1 MSEGRQWD
9 ASGTQKG
16 LKKDLK
22 RTRFGLPR
30 DSLSNPSDSINP
42 VRTRRS
48 SSTPSA
54 VSLFHA
60 DYWLLPMITALTG
73 QLQELTEDPAA
84 AHLQAG
90 HMVFEIL
97 VPAADVESLR
107 AQVGAEI
114 TFHTIFYLEGSA
126 GGGNLDPK
134 LIGFQSADDKRFF
147 ELFTTVKGIGP
158 KTALRALSV
167 PAGEIAQAIESKDTK
182 ALTQL
187 DGIGK
192 RTAELIVAE
201 LSGKVKDFATA
212 HAGALVGAHAGG
224 GNGAHAHLRRSP
236 AEEDAILAMTTLG
249 ERRTDAERLLERVK
263 QLHPEMKGTD
273 ALLREM
279 LRVRGGR

>member
-1 MSEGRQWD
+1 MI
-9 ASGTQKG
+9 
-16 LKKDLK
+16 
-22 RTRFGLPR
+22 
-30 DSLSNPSDSINP
+30 LS
-42 VRTRRS
+42 
-48 SSTPSA
+48 
-54 VSLFHA
+54 
-60 DYWLLPMITALTG
+60 LTG
-73 QLQELTEDPAA
+73 TLVQVSESPAA
-84 AHLQAG
+84 AHLQVG
-90 HMVFEIL
+90 PITYELL
-97 VPAADVESLR
+97 VPAADVDGLA
-107 AQVGAEI
+107 AQAGSEI
-114 TFHTIFYLEGSA
+114 TFHTIFYLEGTA

-134 LIGFQSADDKRFF
+134 LIGFTSPQDKKFF
-147 ELFTTVKGIGP
+147 NLFTTVKGIGP

-167 PAGEIAQAIESKDTK
+167 PVGEIAQAIESKDTR

-201 LSGKVKDFATA
+201 LSGKVKTFAVA
-212 HAGALVGAHAGG
+212 HVGATVGAHAAS
-224 GNGAHAHLRRSP
+224 GNGAHLRRSP

>member
-1 MSEGRQWD
+1 
-9 ASGTQKG
+9 
-16 LKKDLK
+16 
-22 RTRFGLPR
+22 
-30 DSLSNPSDSINP
+30 
-42 VRTRRS
+42 
-48 SSTPSA
+48 
-54 VSLFHA
+54 
-60 DYWLLPMITALTG
+60 MITALTG
-73 QLQELTEDPAA
+73 QLQALTEDPAA

-107 AQVGAEI
+107 AQLDQQI

-167 PAGEIAQAIESKDTK
+167 AVGEIAQAIESKDTR

-201 LSGKVKDFATA
+201 LSGKVKDFAVA
-212 HAGALVGAHAGG
+212 HVGAVVGAHAGS
-224 GNGAHAHLRRSP
+224 GNGAHLRRSP

>member
-1 MSEGRQWD
+1 MI
-9 ASGTQKG
+9 
-16 LKKDLK
+16 
-22 RTRFGLPR
+22 
-30 DSLSNPSDSINP
+30 LS
-42 VRTRRS
+42 
-48 SSTPSA
+48 
-54 VSLFHA
+54 
-60 DYWLLPMITALTG
+60 LTG
-73 QLQELTEDPAA
+73 TLVQVSESPAA
-84 AHLQAG
+84 AHLQVG
-90 HMVFEIL
+90 PITYELL
-97 VPAADVESLR
+97 VPAADVDGLA
-107 AQVGAEI
+107 AQAGSEI
-114 TFHTIFYLEGSA
+114 TFHTIFYLEGTA

-134 LIGFQSADDKRFF
+134 LIGFTSADDKRFF

-212 HAGALVGAHAGG
+212 HAGAWVGAHAG

-236 AEEDAILAMTTLG
+236 AEEDAILAMTTLS
-249 ERRTDAERLLERVK
+249 ERRTDAERLLERVR

>member
-1 MSEGRQWD
+1 
-9 ASGTQKG
+9 
-16 LKKDLK
+16 
-22 RTRFGLPR
+22 
-30 DSLSNPSDSINP
+30 
-42 VRTRRS
+42 
-48 SSTPSA
+48 
-54 VSLFHA
+54 
-60 DYWLLPMITALTG
+60 MITALTG
-73 QLQELTEDPAA
+73 QLQALSETPTA

-90 HMVFEIL
+90 HMVFELL
-97 VPAADVESLR
+97 VPAADVHSLR
-107 AQVGAEI
+107 AQIGAEI
-114 TFHTIFYLEGSA
+114 TFHTILYLEGSA

-147 ELFTTVKGIGP
+147 NLFTTVKGIGP

-167 PAGEIAQAIESKDTK
+167 PAGEIAQAIESKDTR

-201 LSGKVKDFATA
+201 LCGKVKDFALA
-212 HAGALVGAHAGG
+212 HVGALVGAHAG
-224 GNGAHAHLRRSP
+224 GNGAHAHLRRTP

-249 ERRTDAERLLERVK
+249 ERRPDAERLLERVK
-263 QLHPEMKGTD
+263 QLHPETKTTD